1 MELLDHGYLTSASLD
16 CVKLFPKGLYAF
28 IPNHLCIRVCIV
40 SNLCQYLTLQDLRIV
55 ASFLISILNYNC
67 ILQFQ
72 KFFFGLD
79 IKKYFI
85 LIFLVSYFFKYIK
98 YLTLNSDNPN
108 YEVFVSLIQLYDI
121 SAQSSLLVFA
131 SLFYL

>member
-55 ASFLISILNYNC
+55 ASFFNQHFKLKLY
-67 ILQFQ
+67 FAVP
-72 KFFFGLD
+72 KVFFGLD